1 LEDKA
6 MSEIVAAVYDS
17 EDTVTNAYDDLIST
31 GIPSEKIRIDKDKRQ
46 IQVMTPDTSEP
57 EIVEILGRH
66 KPVKLDT

>member
-1 LEDKA
+1 
-6 MSEIVAAVYDS
+6 MSEIVTAVYES

-46 IQVMTPDTSEP
+46 IQVMTPDASEP